1 LKKVFCIQ
9 LLLSIVFFNTI
20 IQTTAQLTPAIDSA
34 KKVINKKGLD
44 KSTYISTCFFIADNY
59 MDEGKYDSTQIWLNK
74 IYEKI
79 PAKLNSV
86 ENYFLISRQ
95 AEVYYYNN
103 LQQLGLQES
112 LRGVAMAKVLNDSF
126 LLVDAYNFSGL
137 FFIGVD
143 SLKAA
148 TNYLLNG
155 IKYLKQPPYIEKYT
169 GLAKPHHLYGN
180 LAEAYFKLK
189 QWDRA
194 IYFCNLSLVG
204 AQKIKMNR
212 GVAIAYISLG
222 EAYFGKKIL
231 DSAIQNFTKSFDIA
245 LQNNYDDAALLCKSG
260 LAKCFFENK
269 NTTNAILQLKEGRLL
284 LQQNENINSFF
295 AIRFL
300 NTAIDLN
307 EKLNEN
313 NEVMACSNLKRK
325 IQEQSTTKENAQ
337 IKTILNASI
346 VNEKRLL
353 SLEVQDVKQKEK
365 IYTITVLLLLIL
377 IVLGIIGFFFYRNY
391 KNRKIEIVHLK
402 QKISQD
408 LHDDI
413 GATLSSIHIYSD
425 LAQRNIDGNVDKTKQ
440 LLDKINQESKNVME
454 NMNDIVWSMKNTD
467 ANSIHLEYKIRNE
480 IAKILEFKNI
490 NLQFNI
496 DADVELKIKNI
507 TAKKNVLLIIKEA
520 FNNIAKY
527 SQATTANITMNCSY
541 ANFVLTIKDN
551 GIGFLNK
558 DIQTG
563 NGLKNIAAR
572 CNELKGKLDINT
584 NNNGTTLQLTI
595 PQSSIAM

>member
-300 NTAIDLN
+300 NTAIDIN
-307 EKLNEN
+307 KKLNEN
-313 NEVMACSNLKRK
+313 SEVMACSNLKRK
-325 IQEQSTTKENAQ
+325 IQEQSTAKENAQ